1 MTEQK
6 LKFIDLFAGI
16 GGFHQALHELG
27 CECVFAS
34 EIDEAARL
42 TYERNFIKISPNLFK
57 NNLFNK
63 DIRSIS
69 PSEIPDFD
77 ILCGGFPCQP
87 FSQAGLKQGFSDGR
101 DSERG
106 NLFFNIVDI
115 IEAKQPKAFF
125 LENVRGIVNHDN
137 GRTFKIIREILEE
150 ELGYSF
156 YFQVVKATDYGLPQH
171 RPRAFMIGFRD
182 ENLLKSF
189 NFPPKIPLKFNMSD
203 VFGGECSREIGF
215 TLRVGGA
222 GSNINDRRNWDSYLV
237 DGEVVRIQPNEALKI
252 QGFPSDFS
260 LPNSR
265 TAAMKQLGN
274 SVAVDAVKACA
285 KSLINHLGVIE
296 GQEDTSTKKL
306 IKRNKGEWAEPY
318 SFLKCI
324 LDKKIFLADSS
335 LNATGDFF
343 EIQKITTLNL
353 DKKLILDEIKNDVF
367 NQTYLDMFKARILDG
382 ERTFTDV
389 QSTLILEELGIPA
402 FKGGNSKQKA
412 DMVLD
417 ISYMDNRY
425 DDQGFGVKS
434 YLGSKPTL
442 LNASGANTNF
452 IFEIKNFND
461 ESLEL
466 VNKIDSKLKLTDR
479 IKSIY
484 KLGGELNFSRIESE
498 TMHYNLNTLDSELPD
513 VTSKLLLNF
522 YLNRFNSI
530 SENLENLHAQ
540 NKFAESI
547 SDYDSHKVKI
557 KRLLVAILLGL
568 FAGTK
573 WDGKFSSNG
582 TVVVKADGTQVAFH
596 IMRLDVLE
604 DYLFSVIKFDTPSL
618 SRHRFGS
625 VFKERDGRF
634 FFKLN
639 MLLRF

>member
-1 MTEQK
+1 MNKQK
-6 LKFIDLFAGI
+6 LIFIDLFAGI
-16 GGFHQALHELG
+16 GGFHQAFHELG

-237 DGEVVRIQPNEALKI
+237 DGEVVKIQPNEALKI

-285 KSLINHLGVIE
+285 KSLINHLSVIE

-367 NQTYLDMFKARILDG
+367 NQTDLDMFKARILDG

-466 VNKIDSKLKLTDR
+466 VNNIDSKLKLTDR

-540 NKFAESI
+540 NKFAEGI

-639 MLLRF
+639 MHLRF

>member
-1 MTEQK
+1 
-6 LKFIDLFAGI
+6 
-16 GGFHQALHELG
+16 
-27 CECVFAS
+27 
-34 EIDEAARL
+34 
-42 TYERNFIKISPNLFK
+42 
-57 NNLFNK
+57 
-63 DIRSIS
+63 
-69 PSEIPDFD
+69 
-77 ILCGGFPCQP
+77 
-87 FSQAGLKQGFSDGR
+87 
-101 DSERG
+101 
-106 NLFFNIVDI
+106 
-115 IEAKQPKAFF
+115 
-125 LENVRGIVNHDN
+125 
-137 GRTFKIIREILEE
+137 
-150 ELGYSF
+150 
-156 YFQVVKATDYGLPQH
+156 
-171 RPRAFMIGFRD
+171 
-182 ENLLKSF
+182 
-189 NFPPKIPLKFNMSD
+189 
-203 VFGGECSREIGF
+203 
-215 TLRVGGA
+215 
-222 GSNINDRRNWDSYLV
+222 
-237 DGEVVRIQPNEALKI
+237 
-252 QGFPSDFS
+252 
-260 LPNSR
+260 
-265 TAAMKQLGN
+265 
-274 SVAVDAVKACA
+274 
-285 KSLINHLGVIE
+285 
-296 GQEDTSTKKL
+296 
-306 IKRNKGEWAEPY
+306 
-318 SFLKCI
+318 
-324 LDKKIFLADSS
+324 
-335 LNATGDFF
+335 
-343 EIQKITTLNL
+343 
-353 DKKLILDEIKNDVF
+353 
-367 NQTYLDMFKARILDG
+367 
-382 ERTFTDV
+382 
-389 QSTLILEELGIPA
+389 
-402 FKGGNSKQKA
+402 
-412 DMVLD
+412 MVLD

-540 NKFAESI
+540 NKFAEGI

-639 MLLRF
+639 MHLRF

>member
-1 MTEQK
+1 MNKQK

-16 GGFHQALHELG
+16 GGFHQAFHELG

-156 YFQVVKATDYGLPQH
+156 YFQIVKATDYGLPQH

-182 ENLLKSF
+182 ENFLKSF

-285 KSLINHLGVIE
+285 KSLINHLSVIVNQQNE
-296 GQEDTSTKKL
+296 RVEKL
-306 IKRNKGEWAEPY
+306 IKRNKGEWAETY
-318 SFLKCI
+318 SFLKCV

-343 EIQKITTLNL
+343 EIHKVTTLNL
-353 DKKLILDEIKNDVF
+353 DEELFLDELENDALD
-367 NQTYLDMFKARILDG
+367 QADLDMFKDRIIEG
-382 ERTFTDV
+382 KKTFTDS
-389 QSTLILEELGIPA
+389 QSTFILNELGISA
-402 FKGGNSKQKA
+402 FSGGNSHQKA
-412 DMVLD
+412 DIVLD
-417 ISYMDNRY
+417 ISHEGTRHNDE
-425 DDQGFGVKS
+425 GFGIKS
-434 YLGSKPTL
+434 YLASKPTL

-452 IFEIKNFND
+452 IYEIKNFND
-461 ESLEL
+461 ESLEA
-466 VNKIDSKLKLTDR
+466 VNNIDSKTKLKDR
-479 IKSIY
+479 IKSIL
-484 KLGGELNFSRIESE
+484 KLGGELEFSKIESE
-498 TMHYNLNTLDSELPD
+498 TMHYNLNLLDSELPEIA
-513 VTSKLLLNF
+513 SKLLLNF
-522 YLNRFNSI
+522 YLNRRNLLSD
-530 SENLENLHAQ
+530 NLENLHSQ
-540 NKFAESI
+540 NQFAEGL
-547 SDYDSHKVKI
+547 SDHDSHKIKVK
-557 KRLLVAILLGL
+557 RFLVAILLGL

-582 TVVVKADGTQVAFH
+582 TIVVKADGSQVAFH
-596 IMRLDVLE
+596 IIKLDVLE
-604 DYLFSVIKFDTPSL
+604 NYLFNIIKFDTPSTT
-618 SRHRFGS
+618 RHRFGS
-625 VFKERDGRF
+625 VFKERDGKF

-639 MLLRF
+639 MQLRF